1 MGRRDRSRR
10 GRARA
15 GLSDAVAQAPDA
27 RGVRAPGGGGVGAV
41 APRRGV
47 VGARRERAVLVDV
60 GDAVSTQLYR
70 AHLADGGVR
79 RVRVRVESD
88 ARYVEGDRYP
98 LDVPVAEAVAAH
110 GRSRGWDVVAVS
122 APPGATSC

>member
-1 MGRRDRSRR
+1 MGRRDRRRR

-15 GLSDAVAQAPDA
+15 GLRNAVGGAPDA
-27 RGVRAPGGGGVGAV
+27 RGVRAPGGGGLGAV
-41 APRRGV
+41 APRRRV
-47 VGARRERAVLVDV
+47 VHARRERAVLVDV
-60 GDAVSTQLYR
+60 GAAVSPTQLYR

-79 RVRVRVESD
+79 RVRVRLEGG

-98 LDVPVAEAVAAH
+98 LEVPVAEAVAAH

-122 APPGATSC
+122 APLAAR